1 MSSASRITRINTL
14 IQHEVAQQLYRV
26 VNDPGYDPA
35 AVTVTHVFTS
45 SDLRHSRVL
54 VSIRGDEA
62 RQRQLLGIIARHR
75 GELRSLVGR
84 HVVLKYTPQISFELD
99 PSIAQGDHVL
109 GLISRMEDEHP
120 EWKGGGPAPEGGEPA
135 T

>member
-1 MSSASRITRINTL
+1 MSASRITRINTL

-45 SDLRHSRVL
+45 SDLRHSRIL
-54 VSIRGDEA
+54 VSIRGDEP
-62 RQRQLLGIIARHR
+62 RQRQLLNIIQRHR
-75 GELRSLVGR
+75 GELRSLLGK
-84 HVVLKYTPQISFELD
+84 HVILKYTPQISFELD

-109 GLISRMEDEHP
+109 DIIRKIEDEHP
-120 EWKGGGPAPEGGEPA
+120 DWREPPEEAPPA
-135 T
+135 